1 MRNVWIN
8 LSIGLYE
15 VAGCKVTA
23 MRVSYIDELGWELHM
38 KSADR
43 VDVYQA
49 IEATCSEYSRYDA
62 GLERFVDYDKPAF
75 IG

>member
-1 MRNVWIN
+1 
-8 LSIGLYE
+8 
-15 VAGCKVTA
+15 

>member
-1 MRNVWIN
+1 LRNVWIN

-23 MRVSYIDELGWELHM
+23 IRASYVGELGWG
-38 KSADR
+38 AN
-43 VDVYQA
+43 
-49 IEATCSEYSRYDA
+49 IGSEYSLYDA
-62 GLERFVDYDKPAF
+62 GLERFVDYDNSAF